1 MGLSKAAPGWATVPG
16 TGLGRM
22 ILPNVHDQKKKALWL
37 DDAICQI
44 EIKFQIIDELI
55 DY

>member
-1 MGLSKAAPGWATVPG
+1 MGDGAGDRFGEDDSAERTRPK
-16 TGLGRM
+16 
-22 ILPNVHDQKKKALWL
+22 KKKALWL